1 MGEVWE
7 PGVGRRNVE
16 WMGVVGFVVGGGL
29 GVADSTM
36 WCGGTHGRR
45 TQETV
50 LPIKAG
56 ATKYPQVS

>member
-1 MGEVWE
+1 MWSGWE
-7 PGVGRRNVE
+7 LLGLWWVGDC
-16 WMGVVGFVVGGGL
+16 

-50 LPIKAG
+50 LPMKAG